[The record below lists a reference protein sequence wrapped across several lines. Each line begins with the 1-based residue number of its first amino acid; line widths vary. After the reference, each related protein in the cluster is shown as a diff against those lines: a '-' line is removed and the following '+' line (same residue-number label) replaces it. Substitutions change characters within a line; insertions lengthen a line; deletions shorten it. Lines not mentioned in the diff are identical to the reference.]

1 MRWHHRYDKLPF
13 EISLFT
19 ASKTKLWCFELDS
32 VVDLRSDTVTKP
44 SIGMRQAMLNADVG
58 DDVYG
63 EDPTAA
69 ALEEK
74 AAELLKTESALFVTS
89 GTQSNLLA
97 LLSHC
102 QRGDEYIAGSQA
114 HSYLEEGGGGAVLA
128 SIQPQPIENSHDGTI
143 DLNKVEAAIKP
154 DDFHYATTRL
164 FCLENT
170 FYGQPLPI
178 TYLEEAATLAQH
190 HGLSLHLDGARLF
203 NAAIK
208 QNTPAHE
215 ISQHFDSISAC
226 LSKGLGA
233 PMGSVLCGTRKF
245 IQDARRWRKMLG
257 GGWRQAGIV
266 ASAGLYA
273 LEHNIGRLVDDHENA
288 LLLSRLLEEIDG
300 LAIDKPKERTN
311 MVFVTVPEVIVPE
324 LTPRLRQAG
333 ILITCESNPVR
344 LVTHLDIDKPAIY
357 RSVEAFRHALSH

>member
-1 MRWHHRYDKLPF
+1 
-13 EISLFT
+13 
-19 ASKTKLWCFELDS
+19 
-32 VVDLRSDTVTKP
+32 
-44 SIGMRQAMLNADVG
+44 MRQAMLNAEVG
-58 DDVYG
+58 DDVYE
-63 EDPTAA
+63 EDPTAT
-69 ALEEK
+69 ALETK
-74 AAELLKTESALFVTS
+74 AADLLQTESALFVTS

-97 LLSHC
+97 LLCHC

-170 FYGQPLPI
+170 FFGQPLPI
-178 TYLEEAATLAQH
+178 TYLEQAASLARH

-208 QNTPAHE
+208 QNVPPHE
-215 ISQHFDSISAC
+215 ITQHFDSISAC

-245 IQDARRWRKMLG
+245 IRDARRWRKMLG

-273 LEHNIGRLVDDHENA
+273 LEHNIERLAHDHNNA
-288 LLLSRLLEEIDG
+288 RLLSKLLEKIDG
-300 LAIDKPKERTN
+300 LTVDRPRERTN
-311 MVFVTVPEVIVPE
+311 MVFVTVPEIVVPE
-324 LTPRLRQAG
+324 LTPRLRRAG
-333 ILITCESNPVR
+333 ILISGEYNPIR
-344 LVTHLDIDKPAIY
+344 LVTHLDIDEPAIY
-357 RSVEAFRHALSH
+357 RSADAFRHALSH

>member
-1 MRWHHRYDKLPF
+1 MEP
-13 EISLFT
+13 
-19 ASKTKLWCFELDS
+19 

-44 SIGMRQAMLNADVG
+44 SVGMRQAMLNADVG

-63 EDPTAA
+63 EDPTATT
-69 ALEEK
+69 LEAK
-74 AAELLKTESALFVTS
+74 AANLLKTESALFVTS

-102 QRGDEYIAGSQA
+102 QRGDEYIAGNQA
-114 HSYLEEGGGGAVLA
+114 HSYREEGGGGAVLA
-128 SIQPQPIENSHDGTI
+128 SIQPQPIENNHDGTV

-170 FYGQPLPI
+170 FFGQPLPI
-178 TYLEEAATLAQH
+178 SYLEEAASLARH

-208 QNTPAHE
+208 QNVPPHQIT
-215 ISQHFDSISAC
+215 QQFDSISAC

-233 PMGSVLCGTRKF
+233 PMGSVLCGTKKF
-245 IQDARRWRKMLG
+245 IRDARRWRKMLG

-273 LEHNIGRLVDDHENA
+273 LEHNIERLSHDHKNA
-288 LLLSRLLEEIDG
+288 LLLSTLLDQIDG
-300 LAIDKPKERTN
+300 LTVDKPRERTN
-311 MVFVTVPEVIVPE
+311 MVFVTVPEVVVPE
-324 LTPRLRQAG
+324 LTSRLRNEG
-333 ILITCESNPVR
+333 ILISCEYNPIR
-344 LVTHLDIDKPAIY
+344 LVTHLDIDETAIY
-357 RSVEAFRHALSH
+357 RSADAFRLALSQ

>member
-1 MRWHHRYDKLPF
+1 M
-13 EISLFT
+13 
-19 ASKTKLWCFELDS
+19 
-32 VVDLRSDTVTKP
+32 
-44 SIGMRQAMLNADVG
+44 
-58 DDVYG
+58 
-63 EDPTAA
+63 
-69 ALEEK
+69 
-74 AAELLKTESALFVTS
+74 
-89 GTQSNLLA
+89 
-97 LLSHC
+97 
-102 QRGDEYIAGSQA
+102 
-114 HSYLEEGGGGAVLA
+114 A

-178 TYLEEAATLAQH
+178 TYLEEAATLARH